1 MVKHYFKF
9 TGDWGVRTG
18 SDSDRIMKVL
28 MNNEGIGV
36 DSKTT

>member
-1 MVKHYFKF
+1 MVKLYFKF

-28 MNNEGIGV
+28 M
-36 DSKTT
+36 K